1 MTEEAKKRIQ
11 NRAAEMRNQC
21 EQDIVQMTEE
31 ATAFEQHE
39 QNRKSAVALYDIYQ
53 CYIDTGFSK
62 EEAWELVKIL
72 MVNGTKRTLI

>member
-53 CYIDTGFSK
+53 CHIDTGFSK